1 MEKEMTGADR
11 RKKLIFLMR
20 ESEQPLSGTQLGQ
33 VTGVSRQVVVQD
45 IALLRT
51 EGYPIVSTAKGYLL
65 NEPKCATRVLKVCH
79 TNEQVEEEL
88 TTIVDLGGTVLNVMV
103 NHRVYGR
110 VEAAL
115 NIRNRRDVQGFLNDL
130 RTGKSVPLLNVTS
143 GYHFTRF
150 RGKRRSARR
159 DRACTAE
166 KGLSGG
172 SDALRAGDTCLNGTI
187 CRMTRR
193 MACHAAP
200 VCHREWLSCR
210 KESFCSS

>member
-65 NEPKCATRVLKVCH
+65 NEPKCAIRVLKVCH
-79 TNEQVEEEL
+79 TNEQVEAEL

-143 GYHFTRF
+143 GYHFH
-150 RGKRRSARR
+150 KISAESEEVL
-159 DRACTAE
+159 DEIEHALQKKGFLAE
-166 KGLSGG
+166 VMPYEQE
-172 SDALRAGDTCLNGTI
+172 T
-187 CRMTRR
+187 
-193 MACHAAP
+193 HA
-200 VCHREWLSCR
+200 
-210 KESFCSS
+210 

>member
-51 EGYPIVSTAKGYLL
+51 EGYPIVSTAKG
-65 NEPKCATRVLKVCH
+65 
-79 TNEQVEEEL
+79 
-88 TTIVDLGGTVLNVMV
+88 GTVLNVMV

-143 GYHFTRF
+143 GYHFH
-150 RGKRRSARR
+150 KISAESEEVL
-159 DRACTAE
+159 DEIEHALQKKGFLAE
-166 KGLSGG
+166 VMPYEQE
-172 SDALRAGDTCLNGTI
+172 T
-187 CRMTRR
+187 
-193 MACHAAP
+193 HA
-200 VCHREWLSCR
+200 
-210 KESFCSS
+210 